1 MYGHQMN
8 QDAGD
13 DGETVDGM
21 GLIWIIIYSTCTQ
34 TKMIKQFSTICHSV
48 VLLRLIGGQN
58 INQQVFEHCC
68 LGSQNGCIVIDVL
81 PMVQFKQIGF
91 TFDIPYFTKW

>member
-8 QDAGD
+8 QDAED

-21 GLIWIIIYSTCTQ
+21 VLFRIIIYPICTQ

-48 VLLRLIGGQN
+48 VLLRLIGG
-58 INQQVFEHCC
+58 
-68 LGSQNGCIVIDVL
+68 
-81 PMVQFKQIGF
+81 
-91 TFDIPYFTKW
+91 

>member
-48 VLLRLIGGQN
+48 VLLRLIGG
-58 INQQVFEHCC
+58 
-68 LGSQNGCIVIDVL
+68 
-81 PMVQFKQIGF
+81 
-91 TFDIPYFTKW
+91 